1 MFNQV
6 YDNKRVLVTGHTG
19 FKGSWLTLWLLTLKA
34 NVAGYSAY
42 LPSEPCMFE
51 VLGLK
56 DRMTNYVGD
65 IRDHSS
71 LKEVF
76 SNFQPEIVFHLAA
89 QPIVRKAYETPKTT
103 FDTNVAGTVNVLECI
118 RTSPCVKTAV
128 IITSDKCYQN
138 REWNWG
144 YRENDRLGGDDP
156 YSASK
161 ACAEI
166 VCNAYIRS
174 FFLNGDT
181 TRISTTRAGNVIG
194 GGDWANDRII
204 PDCVRSLSV
213 QRDVLIRSLSAI
225 RPWQHVLEPISGYLW
240 LNACLYDNVELHG
253 EAFNFGPDQ
262 TVNKS
267 VKELIELFLFY
278 WGEGSWVQS
287 SSQTIKKENSFLKLS
302 SDKSLSLLKWHS
314 VLSFDDTVRLTVQ
327 WYKSYYGGKDDMF
340 KLTNEQIESY
350 IIMANQKNMS
360 WASRG

>member
-1 MFNQV
+1 MFNGI
-6 YDNKRVLVTGHTG
+6 YGNNRVLVIGHTG
-19 FKGSWLTLWLLTLKA
+19 FKGSWLTLWLLTLNA

-56 DRMTNYVGD
+56 NRIANHVGD
-65 IRDHSS
+65 IRDYSC

-76 SNFQPEIVFHLAA
+76 NSFRPEIVFHLAA
-89 QPIVRKAYETPKTT
+89 QAIVRKAYETPKTT
-103 FDTNVAGTVNVLECI
+103 FDTNVTGTVNVLECI
-118 RTSPCVKTAV
+118 RTSPFVKTAV
-128 IITSDKCYQN
+128 IITSDKCYHN
-138 REWNWG
+138 REWIWG

-166 VCNAYIRS
+166 VCHAYVRS
-174 FFLNGDT
+174 FFINGDI
-181 TRISTTRAGNVIG
+181 TRISTARAGNVIG

-204 PDCVRSLSV
+204 PDCVRALSV
-213 QRDVLIRSLSAI
+213 QRDVTIRSLLAI

-240 LNACLYDNVELHG
+240 LNACLYDNVKLHG

-267 VKELIELFLFY
+267 VKELIELFIFY
-278 WGEGSWVQS
+278 WGKGAWVDT
-287 SSQTIKKENSFLKLS
+287 SQQTTQKENSFLKLS

-327 WYKSYYGGKDDMF
+327 WYTSYYGSKDDMF
-340 KLTNEQIESY
+340 NLSNEQITSY
-350 IIMANQKNMS
+350 ISMAIQKNMP
-360 WASRG
+360 WTQD